1 MTDACATPDLLS
13 LEDALSQIANA
24 LPPYNQYE
32 QLPLKQA
39 LNRVTYSDINSTVN
53 VPSFRNS
60 SMDGYAL
67 SSKNSATKSL
77 TVIGTSWAGK
87 PFTGDVPTDCCLRI
101 FTGAYVPNDC
111 DCVVMQE
118 NATQLNG
125 TIKIN
130 KPTQLD
136 DNIRHIGDDSKCGE
150 LVLPSN
156 TIINAANIGLLA
168 SCGITDVA
176 VYKQLNVG
184 FFSTGDELASIGASL
199 ELGQIFDS
207 NRYTLAAMI
216 EQSGAI
222 PIDMGVIVDNP
233 QAVETALLSA
243 SEQCDVIITSGG
255 VSVGEAD
262 YITDVL
268 SKIGTVNLWRIAIK
282 PGKPLVF
289 GFING
294 SAFFGLPGNPVSV
307 MVTYQQIVR
316 PILEKMMGTGTH
328 SNRLLLQAK
337 TTAKLYKQP
346 GRKEF
351 QRGFVENINGQLVV
365 SSTGEQGSHMLRS
378 MAEANCFIVLEQET
392 GNINEGQLVTVQ
404 LLGTNT

>member
-1 MTDACATPDLLS
+1 MTDVCSTPDLLS
-13 LEDALSQIANA
+13 LEDALSQIVDA
-24 LPPYNQYE
+24 LPAYNQFE

-39 LNRVTYSDINSTVN
+39 LNRITYGDISSTVN

-67 SSKNSATKSL
+67 SINSDVTESL
-77 TVIGTSWAGK
+77 NIAGTSWAGK
-87 PFTGDVPTDCCLRI
+87 PFTDHVPIGSCVRI
-101 FTGAYVPNDC
+101 FTGAYVPDDC

-118 NATQLNG
+118 NATRNNDTVKL
-125 TIKIN
+125 N
-130 KPTQLD
+130 KPPQLY
-136 DNIRHIGDDSKCGE
+136 DNVRDIGDDSKKHE
-150 LVLPSN
+150 LVLSSN
-156 TIINAANIGLLA
+156 TLISAANIGLLA
-168 SCGITDVA
+168 SCGIADVA
-176 VYKQLNVG
+176 VYKRLNVG
-184 FFSTGDELASIGASL
+184 FFSTGDELVSIGSSL
-199 ELGQIFDS
+199 ELGQIFGS

-216 EQSGAI
+216 EQTGAT
-222 PIDMGVIVDNP
+222 PIDMGVILDDP

-268 SKIGTVNLWRIAIK
+268 SKIGTVNLWKIAIK

-316 PILEKMMGTGTH
+316 PILEKMMGAGTD
-328 SNRLLLQAK
+328 SKRLLLQAK
-337 TTAKLYKQP
+337 TTDTLYKQP

-365 SSTGEQGSHMLRS
+365 SSTGGQGSHMLRS

-392 GNINEGQLVTVQ
+392 GNINKGQLVTIQ
-404 LLGTNT
+404 LLGTNI

>member
-1 MTDACATPDLLS
+1 MTDACATPGLLT
-13 LEDALSQIANA
+13 LESALSQIADA
-24 LPPYNQYE
+24 LPLYNQYE

-67 SSKNSATKSL
+67 SINSDVTKPL
-77 TVIGTSWAGK
+77 NIVGTSWAGK
-87 PFTGDVPTDCCLRI
+87 PFTGDVPANSCVRI
-101 FTGAYVPNDC
+101 FTGAYVPDNC
-111 DCVVMQE
+111 NCVVMQE
-118 NATQLNG
+118 NVTRDDDI
-125 TIKIN
+125 IKIN
-130 KPTQLD
+130 NTPQAS
-136 DNIRHIGDDSKCGE
+136 DNIRNIGDDSKEGE
-150 LVLPSN
+150 LIVSSN
-156 TIINAANIGLLA
+156 TLINSTNIGLLA
-168 SCGITDVA
+168 SCGIADIA
-176 VYKQLNVG
+176 VYKRLNVG
-184 FFSTGDELASIGASL
+184 FFSTGDELVSIGSSL
-199 ELGQIFDS
+199 KLGQIFDS

-216 EQSGAI
+216 EQTGAI
-222 PIDMGVIVDNP
+222 PIDMGVILDDP

-262 YITDVL
+262 FITDVL
-268 SKIGTVNLWRIAIK
+268 GKIGTVNLWKIAIK

-316 PILEKMMGTGTH
+316 PILEKMMGAGTD
-328 SNRLLLQAK
+328 SKRLLLQAK
-337 TTAKLYKQP
+337 TTDTLYKQP

-365 SSTGEQGSHMLRS
+365 SSTGGQGSHMLRS

-392 GNINEGQLVTVQ
+392 GNINKGQLVTIQ
-404 LLGTNT
+404 LLGTNI